1 MQKTPSSIETQLF
14 VTANKLRR
22 WVRNGHVSRS
32 VVMTERG
39 KLDKKDASCDSLKTR
54 MRLI

>member
-22 WVRNGHVSRS
+22 WVRNGHMSRS